1 MRDTRSSIR
10 APLWLAAGLIAGF
23 LLSPMPAATQSEI
36 TPAALEALTK
46 RLEALEERLGGETA
60 KPAEGGLV
68 IKAPFKIVNEQGQEV
83 FSLEAE
89 GTKVEANVGIGE
101 VKISM
106 ETAGQD
112 GAKLEVA
119 GGLDRSLELSA
130 SPGES
135 KLEITNTSSAE
146 VAIGAL
152 EQGET
157 GIEISAGGQAVFE
170 VKTGAEGESLSL
182 GAEAGKQAKLE
193 AGETAALTLG
203 EGEAPAVELVALEEG
218 GELAL
223 GSGQEPVVTLSAAAG
238 DGVLEL
244 GAGEEPVVALGAEGD
259 EGKLTL
265 GSGEP
270 AATLSGKGEAGSL
283 LLGKENGKLAKL
295 DTEGAGGLLELSK
308 GGEPQ
313 VKLEAASEGG
323 ALLLGPG
330 GEPTLKLTSKAA
342 GGEIFIGEPEGK
354 KIQIGTPGGTP
365 VIQVSDGDKR
375 VSLTVGEV
383 VGTLA
388 TSPDGSVIVGQGP
401 DGWGVILGKQGSK
414 LALLGSSGQQKMGL
428 TLYSN
433 NSPTTVLKANDD
445 GGTLTFG
452 VGGQPKVTLKSNE
465 QGGEVL
471 LGNTDAVKV
480 QIGTR
485 QDAIV
490 QLTKSSDRVV
500 LVASGETVGM
510 TAKSSEGFIEAGKGS
525 KGFGFTMTN
534 QGQPMLN
541 LGFFEG
547 RPPAL
552 RVFYSGAQIAA
563 VGPGHDGGGTM
574 RVFPA
579 GGGNSLA
586 QMDAFASGGY
596 IGAFFPNGS
605 PAAALDSNEHVVAVY
620 NSAGMPVATLGIGS
634 NGSGGNVTTR
644 DSAGNGVFSA
654 GATQD
659 GGTACVIHKG
669 KIHCLGIGLPLM
681 GGGN

>member
-1 MRDTRSSIR
+1 MRDTGSSLR
-10 APLWLAAGLIAGF
+10 APLWLAAGLIAGL
-23 LLSPMPAATQSEI
+23 LLSPMPAATQSEV
-36 TPAALEALTK
+36 TPADLEALAK
-46 RLEALEERLGGETA
+46 RLEALEERLGGEAA

-68 IKAPFKIVNEQGQEV
+68 IMAPFKVVNEQGQEV

-89 GTKVEANVGIGE
+89 GSKVEAKVGIGE
-101 VKISM
+101 VNVTM

-146 VAIGAL
+146 VALGAL
-152 EQGET
+152 AQGET
-157 GIEISAGGQAVFE
+157 GIEISAGGEAVFE

-182 GAEAGKQAKLE
+182 GAEAGQQAKLE

-203 EGEAPAVELVALEEG
+203 EGETPAVELAALEEG

-223 GSGQEPVVTLSAAAG
+223 GNGQEPVATLTAA
-238 DGVLEL
+238 DGNGKLEL
-244 GAGEEPVVALGAEGD
+244 GAGQEPVVALGAEGD

-330 GEPTLKLTSKAA
+330 GEPTVKLISKAA
-342 GGEIFIGEPEGK
+342 GGEIFVGEPEGK
-354 KIQIGTPGGTP
+354 RIQIGTPSGNP
-365 VIQVSDGDKR
+365 VIQVSDSDKR
-375 VSLTVGEV
+375 VSLSVGEI
-383 VGTLA
+383 VGMSTV
-388 TSPDGSVIVGQGP
+388 SPDGA
-401 DGWGVILGKQGSK
+401 VILGKAPEGWGLNLSKQGTK
-414 LALLGSSGQQKMGL
+414 LALLGTSGQQKMGL
-428 TLYSN
+428 TLFSN
-433 NSPTTVLKANDD
+433 NAPTTTLKADDD
-445 GGTLTFG
+445 GGNLTFG
-452 VGGQPKVTLKSNE
+452 VGAQPKVTLKSND
-465 QGGEVL
+465 QGGELL

-485 QDAIV
+485 ADAIV
-490 QLTKSSDRVV
+490 QLTKSGDRTV
-500 LVASGETVGM
+500 LIAGGETVGM
-510 TAKSSEGFIEAGKGS
+510 TAKSSEGFIEVGKGS
-525 KGFGFTMTN
+525 KGFAFTMTN

-574 RVFPA
+574 RVFPS
-579 GGGNSLA
+579 GGGTSYA

-596 IGAFFPNGS
+596 IGAFLPNGS
-605 PAAALDSNEHVVAVY
+605 PAAALDSKEHVVAVY
-620 NSAGMPVATLGIGS
+620 NNAGMPVATLGIGS

-644 DSAGNGVFSA
+644 DSSGNGVFSA